1 MQLTKLRDFVM
12 RLHARVSE
20 WVLAP
25 DDLGSNL
32 SLDSSLAAQLNLKP
46 ILQDTYRI
54 IRRHISNSK
63 FPKSHM
69 GTCPIHK
76 SSTASHTLHG
86 NPCQLLLQ
94 VLMDDHHLQ
103 LSTVQVKISSQRQDI
118 RSLCRSLGKY
128 IAPLCTPTQ
137 LHPHPHTHTVT
148 HTPELHT
155 LPLLVGISYS

>member
-12 RLHARVSE
+12 CLHARVSE
-20 WVLAP
+20 WALVP

-32 SLDSSLAAQLNLKP
+32 SLDSSLATQLNLKP
-46 ILQDTYRI
+46 VLQDTYRR
-54 IRRHISNSK
+54 IRTHISNSR

-86 NPCQLLLQ
+86 NPCQFLLR
-94 VLMDDHHLQ
+94 VLMDGHHLQ
-103 LSTVQVKISSQRQDI
+103 LSNVQVKISPQRQDI

-128 IAPLCTPTQ
+128 IAPLCTHTVI
-137 LHPHPHTHTVT
+137 HTHTQSYT
-148 HTPELHT
+148 HFLFWWVYPTHSSE
-155 LPLLVGISYS
+155 GYIFQ